1 MAESKNISVERQKL
15 IHAGKVLENEQ
26 VIEKTALKEG
36 DFVVLMT
43 VTPKPVTA
51 TGTKPVITG
60 TATTPPTTGTST
72 PVTATTQSLAG
83 DAESKL
89 VTGEAYEE
97 AVGRLVDMGFGK
109 EEVMAAMRAS
119 FNNPERAVEY
129 LTTGMLPADDDE
141 APMAQHE
148 SSGSLDFLRN
158 DPQFQQLRSLIQQNP
173 QMLGPIIEQ
182 LSQNSPEILQL
193 IEQNREEF
201 YALIMEGAN
210 PEGEDDEGEGEG
222 EDDGEGEGD
231 DGDDELPSGAQV
243 LQVSEEDR
251 QAIERLESM
260 GFGRAHVVEAFFAC
274 DKNEELAAN
283 YLLEH
288 LNDQDM

>member
-1 MAESKNISVERQKL
+1 MGESKNTPVERQKL

-26 VIEKTALKEG
+26 VISQTALKEG

-43 VTPKPVTA
+43 VTPKPVSAGTTTRA
-51 TGTKPVITG
+51 TS
-60 TATTPPTTGTST
+60 ATPAT
-72 PVTATTQSLAG
+72 PVVQSATG

-89 VTGEAYEE
+89 VTGEAYED
-97 AVGRLVDMGFGK
+97 AVGKLVDMGFGK

-129 LTTGMLPADDDE
+129 LTTGMLPAEEDE
-141 APMAQHE
+141 APMAHHE

-210 PEGEDDEGEGEG
+210 PDGEGEGEG
-222 EDDGEGEGD
+222 EGEESNEEEDDGGDGDDGE
-231 DGDDELPSGAQV
+231 LPPGAQV

-288 LNDQDM
+288 LNDQDL